1 MNHDAENQALE
12 KLNAGDPIPSTDA
25 AYLKKAWEALR
36 DLPAERRGKVA
47 LGAQFI
53 FGDAAPDLT
62 TVDPSQFLAFG
73 MRLAI
78 LQALIER
85 GALNDYM
92 QDDAQ
97 RAKVFHAAATMPC
110 NKYDFAEAM
119 SQQMLRDSPPDVAAK
134 TKEEM
139 LAGGL
144 DPDHPKVIA
153 KFIAWMEQQ
162 T

>member
-1 MNHDAENQALE
+1 MNHDTENEAVE
-12 KLNAGDPIPSTDA
+12 NLNAGKPVPPVDP
-25 AYLKKAWEALR
+25 AYLKNAWEALSR
-36 DLPAERRGKVA
+36 LPAELRGTVS
-47 LGAQFI
+47 LDVRVI
-53 FGDAAPDLT
+53 SGDAAPDLMNR
-62 TVDPSQFLAFG
+62 DPGQYLAFG
-73 MRLAI
+73 MRLAT

-92 QDDAQ
+92 QDNAQ
-97 RAKVFHAAATMPC
+97 RARVFRAAATMPC

-134 TKEEM
+134 TREGM
-139 LAGGL
+139 LAGDL

-162 T
+162 A